1 MYYGGGELQL
11 PILRVQMGEWR
22 HDAACRDMDPELFFP
37 GTGGRIAGRKALA
50 VCARCPVRTDCL
62 DWALKAPEK
71 DGVWGGTTARQRRDG
86 KMYRP
91 VCRDCAA
98 VVVQTR
104 GSYCDQCRA
113 LARVKMWKKAQADAR
128 RRAS

>member
-37 GTGGRIAGRKALA
+37 GTGVSPEEALA
-50 VCARCPVRTDCL
+50 VCARCPVRKDCL

-71 DGVWGGTTARQRRDG
+71 DGVWGGTTARQRRDQ

-91 VCRDCAA
+91 VCRECAA
-98 VVVQTR
+98 VEVQTR
-104 GSYCDQCRA
+104 GAYCPQCRA
-113 LARVKMWKKAQADAR
+113 NVRVKTWKSAQERAR
-128 RRAS
+128 RKAS